1 MTEDSSENHVDHTN
15 SISVVIPT
23 YNSESVIGDCLK
35 SIIEQS
41 LAPYEIIV
49 SDGGSTDRTVEIA
62 RGFGATVIQMDPNRS
77 AQRNAAA
84 ARASGK
90 YVFFVDS
97 DMRLSQDVLSDC
109 IQCMG
114 ADIAALV
121 IPEVFVGEG
130 YWASVRGFERSFYD
144 NVWYLEAARFY
155 VRDQFQRLGG
165 FDSRMVGPEDW
176 DLDQRVRA
184 LGDVGRIEGKIYHN
198 EGRIKLRKLVGK
210 KGHYSNSFPLF
221 REVHPERAAL
231 CLSPCDRM
239 RVLLGQPER
248 LLRHPLLTLGMA
260 TLGISEILVSRSR
273 IGSRLRLSYSH
284 ERPVRS

>member
-1 MTEDSSENHVDHTN
+1 MTEDSSENHVGHSKT
-15 SISVVIPT
+15 ISVVIPT

-49 SDGGSTDRTVEIA
+49 SDGGSADRTVEIA
-62 RGFGATVIQMDPNRS
+62 RGFGATVIQMDSNRS

-84 ARASGK
+84 ARSSGK

-97 DMRLSQDVLSDC
+97 DMRLSQDVLSEC
-109 IQCMG
+109 IQCMS

-155 VRDQFQRLGG
+155 NRDQFLTIGG
-165 FDSRMVGPEDW
+165 FDARMVGPEDW
-176 DLDQRVRA
+176 DLDQRIRVF
-184 LGDVGRIEGKIYHN
+184 GMVGQIKARIYHY
-198 EGRIKLRKLVGK
+198 EGQINLRKLLRK
-210 KGHYSNSFPLF
+210 KAHYSNSFSLF
-221 REVHPERAAL
+221 RKVHPERAAL
-231 CLSPCDRM
+231 CLSPGN
-239 RVLLGQPER
+239 RVR
-248 LLRHPLLTLGMA
+248 LILFRPKRILRHPLLAFGMA
-260 TLGISEILVSRSR
+260 TLGLGEILVSRNI
-273 IGSRLRLSYSH
+273 IGSRLKLSYSH
-284 ERPVRS
+284 EKPLGY